1 MKILFYFSLIG
12 LNSVNYIV
20 MFCPAPVKN
29 DVELEKWHEV
39 REEVKG
45 SDFEKGPPLS
55 NKEQTNRS
63 SAGGPFILF
72 L

>member
-1 MKILFYFSLIG
+1 MKILFYFSLIV

-45 SDFEKGPPLS
+45 SDFEKRTS
-55 NKEQTNRS
+55 FEQ
-63 SAGGPFILF
+63 
-72 L
+72 